1 MLTKQCVSCREFLP
15 IERFPPLPRG
25 GRCDQC
31 DAPYCQA
38 LRHAA
43 LTAVHMAMFRTYW
56 PLPPVAIVIIALSI
70 MLSPLL
76 WWSFVPLTAWAAWK
90 LRTIQ
95 DKSVEMFRELPAGLT
110 DRVDRLGYLRD
121 LRTEL
126 LRANITITPG
136 IERYLSGSWKYQGL
150 SASDKLT
157 IDAANAALA
166 ARATAAQDRQE
177 G

>member
-1 MLTKQCVSCREFLP
+1 MLTKECVSCREFLP

-43 LTAVHMAMFRTYW
+43 LTAVHMAMIRTYW
-56 PLPPVAIVIIALSI
+56 PLPLMAVVIIALSI
-70 MLSPLL
+70 ILSPLL
-76 WWSFVPLTAWAAWK
+76 WWSFVPLTVWAAWK

-95 DKSVEMFRELPAGLT
+95 DQSTEMFSELPAGVI

-121 LRTEL
+121 LRAEL

-136 IERYLSGSWKYQGL
+136 IERYLSGSWKYRDL
-150 SASDKLT
+150 SPSDRLA
-157 IDAANAALA
+157 IDAANVALTERVTT
-166 ARATAAQDRQE
+166 ARYRQE
-177 G
+177 

>member
-1 MLTKQCVSCREFLP
+1 MLTKECGSCREFLP
-15 IERFPPLPRG
+15 IERFPLLPRG

-38 LRHAA
+38 FRHAA
-43 LTAVHMAMFRTYW
+43 LTAVHMAMFQTYW
-56 PLPPVAIVIIALSI
+56 PLPLMVIVIIALSI
-70 MLSPLL
+70 VLSPLL

-95 DKSVEMFRELPAGLT
+95 DKSVEMFPELPAGLT

-121 LRTEL
+121 LRAEL
-126 LRANITITPG
+126 LRSNITITPG
-136 IERYLSGSWKYQGL
+136 IERYLSESWKYQDL

-157 IDAANAALA
+157 IEAAKATVAERAAA
-166 ARATAAQDRQE
+166 ARDRQQQ
-177 G
+177 